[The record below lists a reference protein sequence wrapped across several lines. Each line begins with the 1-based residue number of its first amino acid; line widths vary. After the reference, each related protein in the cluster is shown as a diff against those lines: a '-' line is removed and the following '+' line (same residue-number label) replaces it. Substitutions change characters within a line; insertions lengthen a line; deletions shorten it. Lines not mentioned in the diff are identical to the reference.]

1 MICWESLEMAC
12 NTESAGYMVE
22 GYGIEESEELDSSV
36 VVTNSSL
43 GNLGGENWSENS
55 PGQSSVAVMNVEI

>member
-12 NTESAGYMVE
+12 DTESAGYMVE
-22 GYGIEESEELDSSV
+22 GYGIEESEESDSSV

-55 PGQSSVAVMNVEI
+55 PG